1 MYFLFGFFIHV
12 RCIRSCGFKRKH
24 SVALYYKSK
33 PTKGGGGKHFLFNN
47 TVFLL
52 SNWPVFHLMDEMSSA
67 SCCITEHAVSSHHF
81 HIWQIWDRKVQLIA
95 SASEKQPF
103 LQAGGA
109 GWHTQE
115 EDWEDVCVC
124 VCWCWWLWG
133 QLAHSLTGSGDTN
146 FFLELESFRWD
157 GLVLAPVSYS
167 SVNNLLPWHWK
178 LQYLVSQ
185 HSDSLCYPKI
195 SDICFMSSGFGAARC
210 WMWGC
215 LVDELTHQ
223 RRFMRLLCTAVHKH
237 THTHTHTQPD
247 TAWIHRTM

>member
-1 MYFLFGFFIHV
+1 
-12 RCIRSCGFKRKH
+12 
-24 SVALYYKSK
+24 
-33 PTKGGGGKHFLFNN
+33 
-47 TVFLL
+47 
-52 SNWPVFHLMDEMSSA
+52 MDEMSSA

-210 WMWGC
+210 WMRGC

-237 THTHTHTQPD
+237 THTHTARYSLDSQNNVMQNINLIGKTRAFP
-247 TAWIHRTM
+247 HRLVQ